1 MFRRSIASRLTFLY
15 ASIVAVTILLVVLA
29 SSIALVEYLSSFES
43 ELMIGKQQQASFIAQ
58 SFHDS
63 GLPIQQAAP
72 VIVQRLSSLGTRVA
86 VYDEQGS
93 FVAGDSTLHP
103 PALDRMLA
111 LHLRVLEMANPVT
124 RFPRAFLLPAGA
136 VGAPPPFSGRVTPRS
151 GVAPIEGGF
160 VALEL
165 SFPLLL
171 ASLMPYWIV
180 VIGLALGAIAI
191 AWFGGRLVATQA
203 LRPLNDVTDS
213 LRMLAKG
220 DYNRRSFVM
229 AGGDEIA
236 TLTGAYNEA
245 AAAVA
250 SAMDER
256 RSTEERMRLFV
267 AEAGHELRTPLTV
280 IGGYIDVLRRGA
292 VEEVKI
298 ARQILATMALEKEHM
313 RSLIDRLMRLAR
325 LDSEAQPNPETI
337 DVAELLRSQC
347 EAARRFDEERDV
359 DYAVDGATTIE
370 ADRAEI
376 GEAIWN
382 IVENALKYAPD
393 SPVHLEATRSNGQ
406 TAIAVRDEGPGMSEP
421 ERIHAF
427 ERFYRGDQRGEIAGS
442 GLGLAIAKRAIE
454 RAGGRIA
461 IDSAPGRG
469 TTVTITL

>member
-29 SSIALVEYLSSFES
+29 SSIALVAYLHAFEF
-43 ELMIGKQQQASFIAQ
+43 ELMIGKVQQASIIAQ
-58 SFHDS
+58 NYADS

-93 FVAGDSTLHP
+93 FLAGDSSLHP
-103 PALDRMLA
+103 AALDHLLA
-111 LHLRVLEMANPVT
+111 LRVRALELTNPVT
-124 RFPRAFLLPAGA
+124 RFPRAFVLPPGT
-136 VGAPPPFSGRVTPRS
+136 VGPFTGRVPSPRS
-151 GVAPIEGGF
+151 GVAPIVGGF
-160 VALEL
+160 VALDL

-180 VIGLALGAIAI
+180 VIGLAIAAIAI
-191 AWFGGRLVATQA
+191 AWFGGRFVATQA

-213 LRMLAKG
+213 LRLLAKG

-236 TLTGAYNEA
+236 TLTGAYNDA

-292 VEEVKI
+292 VEEAKI

-325 LDSEAQPNPETI
+325 LDSEAQPNLETI

-347 EAARRFDEERDV
+347 EAARRFDEQRDV
-359 DYAVDGATTIE
+359 DYAVDGATTVE

-393 SPVHLEATRSNGQ
+393 SPVHLEATRNNGQ
-406 TAIAVRDEGPGMSEP
+406 TSIAVRDQGPGMSEP

-442 GLGLAIAKRAIE
+442 GLGLAIAKRAVE
-454 RAGGRIA
+454 RAGGSIA